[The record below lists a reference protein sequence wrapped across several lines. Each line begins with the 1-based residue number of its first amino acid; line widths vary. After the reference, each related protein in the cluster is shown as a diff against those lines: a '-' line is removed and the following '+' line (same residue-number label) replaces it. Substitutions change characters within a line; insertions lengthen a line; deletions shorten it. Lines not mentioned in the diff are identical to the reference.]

1 MYNNEISIAINNN
14 YVFLP
19 SNCFENVSQPNSS
32 ISLSSLLSNAS
43 NINQINEKNKILK
56 STKFTSNEQNFL
68 NQSISMN
75 SKINTSKKLF
85 TIQTSKNYQINES
98 LLAKSN
104 QILRRL
110 YKKLIQIYQILINL
124 DYSNHSFIKSLLI
137 EKKKEL
143 CLQVKNYKF
152 KFNIYKI
159 LNKMRELEDTIEFAK
174 TKITFDLKINIIG
187 NRPI

>member
-1 MYNNEISIAINNN
+1 M
-14 YVFLP
+14 
-19 SNCFENVSQPNSS
+19 
-32 ISLSSLLSNAS
+32 
-43 NINQINEKNKILK
+43 
-56 STKFTSNEQNFL
+56 
-68 NQSISMN
+68 
-75 SKINTSKKLF
+75 
-85 TIQTSKNYQINES
+85 
-98 LLAKSN
+98 
-104 QILRRL
+104 
-110 YKKLIQIYQILINL
+110 INL

-174 TKITFDLKINIIG
+174 TKITFYLKINIVG